1 LEADLPESLQIET
14 KKIYDIEKV
23 LKNIK
28 KLNKMKKDISE
39 KESRSNNIGDYR
51 DMV

>member
-28 KLNKMKKDISE
+28 KLNKMKKDISDN
-39 KESRSNNIGDYR
+39 KSRANNIEDYR
-51 DMV
+51 DLV